1 MQFLQFYFQK
11 EQITSITNELFVN
24 LNYCDISS
32 KKIYFYLLEK
42 FNALK
47 ILGNLNQSRSY
58 WKFLKNYLRG
68 FSTHQYI
75 NTEELWML
83 DSASEPLPDVEYVTK
98 CILISLKK
106 KLVTLSHTIQ
116 LSMIQEEISILI
128 QFVEKNLKLIHAEKS
143 FSPPDWTCRTQTYSH
158 LQHQEEFDRLN
169 GLQLPRTELLKEIE
183 KSYCQNRISAYEI
196 NQLSIWKEIDKE

>member
-83 DSASEPLPDVEYVTK
+83 DSASPLLTGLAGPKPT
-98 CILISLKK
+98 LICSIRKNSIVL
-106 KLVTLSHTIQ
+106 TDFSSRELS
-116 LSMIQEEISILI
+116 
-128 QFVEKNLKLIHAEKS
+128 
-143 FSPPDWTCRTQTYSH
+143 C
-158 LQHQEEFDRLN
+158 
-169 GLQLPRTELLKEIE
+169 
-183 KSYCQNRISAYEI
+183 
-196 NQLSIWKEIDKE
+196 